1 VVLGSAWLCRPL
13 NARGMRPSP
22 CSPLGSTSEAPDR
35 KRVTLAGA
43 ASCGSRASR
52 EDHAGA
58 ASNSAPQVVPPDL
71 PAWAV
76 AAPAPSRRAGSR
88 ARDGVNVPDL
98 EDECA
103 DEGVVAGARRTL
115 SKQRGAG
122 AGVSRLDPLLTIA
135 ETAGILNV
143 SQRTVRRL
151 VASRAIGVVRIGR
164 SVRLRRKEIEMF
176 VASGGTRR

>member
-1 VVLGSAWLCRPL
+1 MVLGSAWLCRPL
-13 NARGMRPSP
+13 NARRMPPSP
-22 CSPLGSTSEAPDR
+22 CSPLGSEAPDR
-35 KRVTLAGA
+35 QRVTLAGA
-43 ASCGSRASR
+43 ASCGSQAIR

-76 AAPAPSRRAGSR
+76 AAPAPSRRAG
-88 ARDGVNVPDL
+88 RDGVNVPDL

-122 AGVSRLDPLLTIA
+122 ARVSRLDPLLTIA

-164 SVRLRRKEIEMF
+164 SVRLRRKEIEML

>member
-1 VVLGSAWLCRPL
+1 VVLGSAWLSRPL
-13 NARGMRPSP
+13 NAREMRPSP
-22 CSPLGSTSEAPDR
+22 SSPLGPTSDAPDR
-35 KRVTLAGA
+35 ERVTLAGA
-43 ASCGSRASR
+43 ASRDSRASR

-58 ASNSAPQVVPPDL
+58 ASNSAPQVVPSDL

-103 DEGVVAGARRTL
+103 DEGVVAGARRPL

-122 AGVSRLDPLLTIA
+122 ARVSRLDPLLRIVDA
-135 ETAGILNV
+135 ARILNV

-151 VASRAIGVVRIGR
+151 IASRAIGVVRIRG
-164 SVRLRRKEIEMF
+164 SVRLRRKEIGMLI
-176 VASGGTRR
+176 ARGRTRR